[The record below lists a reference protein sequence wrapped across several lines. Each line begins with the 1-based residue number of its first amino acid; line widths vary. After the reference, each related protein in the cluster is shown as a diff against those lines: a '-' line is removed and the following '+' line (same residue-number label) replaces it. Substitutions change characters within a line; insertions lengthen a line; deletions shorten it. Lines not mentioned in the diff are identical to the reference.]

1 MKIPIFTIIVS
12 VSFLFELKNL
22 KFTKHDLDIHFL
34 YVHVVYTGV
43 SPNQEAD
50 KQLEQLI

>member
-34 YVHVVYTGV
+34 YV
-43 SPNQEAD
+43 QEAD